1 MKLNMYFLIKNKEVL
16 KKCNKIWDKG
26 SNTIKEVFDNEP
38 IYNEK
43 YLKIKIESQK
53 EKSTQIFKKINTQK
67 KVFNMFVYH

>member
-1 MKLNMYFLIKNKEVL
+1 MKLNMYFLIKNKELL
-16 KKCNKIWDKG
+16 KKWNKIWDKG

-38 IYNEK
+38 ICNEK

-67 KVFNMFVYH
+67 KVFNIFVYH